1 MALGSDAAVL
11 AAFGAALTAQSHS
24 VEAASF
30 DAHGVGKIKSFF
42 GGLKRLD
49 VLVNNIGFM
58 QGKSFAAL
66 APEDFATTYAATVTT
81 AFETMHRLA
90 RAAHRG
96 RGVGRCQCRQQCH
109 VWPGGARCA
118 GV

>member
-66 APEDFATTYAATVTT
+66 APEDFATTYAEHLVFAKAYQNALDDLMKAKAVK
-81 AFETMHRLA
+81 
-90 RAAHRG
+90 
-96 RGVGRCQCRQQCH
+96 
-109 VWPGGARCA
+109 
-118 GV
+118 